1 MGKPSSHHS
10 RIFRAGPHA
19 NANARK
25 QAKLCQPK
33 KTQSKAMFSELQPIG
48 VKSPA
53 HSKDIHIAPVLKTRT
68 VQQAA
73 SLFVGSFVANAFV
86 FA

>member
-1 MGKPSSHHS
+1 M
-10 RIFRAGPHA
+10 GPHA

-25 QAKLCQPK
+25 HAKLCK
-33 KTQSKAMFSELQPIG
+33 ANKTQSKAMLSELQPIG

-53 HSKDIHIAPVLKTRT
+53 RSIDIHMAPVLKTRT

-73 SLFVGSFVANAFV
+73 SLFVGRFVGECIRLRSTRKEEPKKSTWL
-86 FA
+86 

>member
-1 MGKPSSHHS
+1 MGNLSSHHS
-10 RIFRAGPHA
+10 RIFRVGPHA

-25 QAKLCQPK
+25 QAKLCKAK
-33 KTQSKAMFSELQPIG
+33 KTQSRATFSELRPIG
-48 VKSPA
+48 IKSLA
-53 HSKDIHIAPVLKTRT
+53 HSIDIHIAPVLKTRT